1 MWQRFQYPRFSI
13 GNHLLNKKPE
23 DSGNNIGHGSKLCLF
38 PTVPEFQGEPDEI
51 SKEKCK
57 VAARE
62 VCVKI

>member
-1 MWQRFQYPRFSI
+1 VAILGDAFHWKVESR
-13 GNHLLNKKPE
+13 
-23 DSGNNIGHGSKLCLF
+23 NIDL
-38 PTVPEFQGEPDEI
+38 PEFQGEPDEI